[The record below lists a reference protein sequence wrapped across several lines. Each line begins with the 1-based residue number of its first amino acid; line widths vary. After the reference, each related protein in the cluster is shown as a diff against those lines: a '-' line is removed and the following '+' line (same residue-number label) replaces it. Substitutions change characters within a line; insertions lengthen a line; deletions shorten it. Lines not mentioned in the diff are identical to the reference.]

1 MINKNPAIQLRSI
14 TFLTH
19 PVASKIKPNN
29 RCPENQYWPTATRHS
44 PSQPTLLI
52 LLILCPQH
60 RFVRHNLAVVV
71 FSSGYMPVLVSLCVF
86 VCVFVVH
93 RTLVSSGDGG
103 CWLLARRWIFRLRIP
118 EMKLGRESS
127 TAWLTGWLVV
137 RAQKTSPRIVVVV
150 LLILISS
157 RSHYPRRDAPSTMRR
172 YSRIQ
177 LLPLNPSRI
186 NREQRDP
193 PSSRNLLLL
202 FYDDSAAATPV
213 FRARPTT
220 FEQPMI
226 PIVTPSVSRSS
237 KCSKGPVVSVLL
249 VQQRWLLNKVGVA
262 K

>member
-1 MINKNPAIQLRSI
+1 
-14 TFLTH
+14 
-19 PVASKIKPNN
+19 
-29 RCPENQYWPTATRHS
+29 
-44 PSQPTLLI
+44 
-52 LLILCPQH
+52 
-60 RFVRHNLAVVV
+60 
-71 FSSGYMPVLVSLCVF
+71 
-86 VCVFVVH
+86 
-93 RTLVSSGDGG
+93 
-103 CWLLARRWIFRLRIP
+103 
-118 EMKLGRESS
+118 MKLGRESS
-127 TAWLTGWLVV
+127 TAWLTGWLAV

-150 LLILISS
+150 LLILLISQS
-157 RSHYPRRDAPSTMRR
+157 LCALPPRRDAPSTMRR

-202 FYDDSAAATPV
+202 FYDDSAAAPV

-237 KCSKGPVVSVLL
+237 KCSKGLVVSVLL
-249 VQQRWLLNKVGVA
+249 LQRRWLLNKVGVA

>member
-1 MINKNPAIQLRSI
+1 
-14 TFLTH
+14 
-19 PVASKIKPNN
+19 
-29 RCPENQYWPTATRHS
+29 
-44 PSQPTLLI
+44 
-52 LLILCPQH
+52 
-60 RFVRHNLAVVV
+60 
-71 FSSGYMPVLVSLCVF
+71 
-86 VCVFVVH
+86 
-93 RTLVSSGDGG
+93 
-103 CWLLARRWIFRLRIP
+103 
-118 EMKLGRESS
+118 MKLGRESS

-172 YSRIQ
+172 YNRIQ

-202 FYDDSAAATPV
+202 LLFYDDSAATTPV

-226 PIVTPSVSRSS
+226 PIVTPSVSRSN
-237 KCSKGPVVSVLL
+237 KYSKGPVVSVLL
-249 VQQRWLLNKVGVA
+249 LQRRWLLNKVGVA

>member
-1 MINKNPAIQLRSI
+1 
-14 TFLTH
+14 
-19 PVASKIKPNN
+19 
-29 RCPENQYWPTATRHS
+29 
-44 PSQPTLLI
+44 
-52 LLILCPQH
+52 
-60 RFVRHNLAVVV
+60 
-71 FSSGYMPVLVSLCVF
+71 
-86 VCVFVVH
+86 
-93 RTLVSSGDGG
+93 
-103 CWLLARRWIFRLRIP
+103 
-118 EMKLGRESS
+118 MKLGRESS

-202 FYDDSAAATPV
+202 FYDDSAAAAPV

-249 VQQRWLLNKVGVA
+249 LQRRWLLNKVGVA